1 MVIKRKLSNGID
13 FFNTVGV
20 THDSLYGVKFLALK
34 IKDYS
39 IYDFNSWGRL
49 PIIAIQPSQNWN
61 KFIENILSSTYTVQ
75 YIFWKSH
82 RSRTVISVVFLLFC
96 LRCRVKIKLLR
107 KYSFFFQIPCCFGL
121 RAREKYCV
129 IKIKNKRNTFQ
140 IKYLD
145 YRYVFSFFILFSSGK
160 FVRRN
165 WTDFVVITTTI
176 A

>member
-39 IYDFNSWGRL
+39 IYDFNSWRRL

-82 RSRTVISVVFLLFC
+82 RSRTVISVVFLFFS

-107 KYSFFFQIPCCFGL
+107 KYSFFFSKFRVVSDC
-121 RAREKYCV
+121 AREKSTV
-129 IKIKNKRNTFQ
+129 
-140 IKYLD
+140 
-145 YRYVFSFFILFSSGK
+145 
-160 FVRRN
+160 
-165 WTDFVVITTTI
+165 
-176 A
+176 